1 MARRRVS
8 CSTKRLRACA
18 RCARRLP
25 RPGQHAHGCA
35 LLGREQRVER
45 VDLAGRQAAV
55 RCPRRGARPRPGR
68 QRPGVLGKP
77 GRLVE
82 TGIIERTLLQDE
94 ACHGWIALLLGQLL
108 ALGLMGGIT
117 VCAAQLANPPAPT
130 TPASKPRGPLRLV
143 TWFGQGSIALPQGD
157 EWKPEL
163 LTMYENGRRPVA
175 QFSNDEK
182 RVSMTF
188 LLFEN
193 KTGTPTAQGCR
204 EDAINPIKKYG
215 KVVYK
220 RSDKNIKLE
229 DGVEAATTAYT
240 LDTGDTKVPQER
252 NLFAFAGNATTCR
265 RGPLVEPRRHCRGSG
280 RDAGGGLSVFHP
292 NVAYHPAALDYFRM
306 GRVCSR
312 RHRLL
317 RRITTGLRLTR
328 CRRVAA
334 LQRLG
339 ESRLTNW

>member
-1 MARRRVS
+1 MDRIVAK
-8 CSTKRLRACA
+8 T
-18 RCARRLP
+18 
-25 RPGQHAHGCA
+25 
-35 LLGREQRVER
+35 
-45 VDLAGRQAAV
+45 
-55 RCPRRGARPRPGR
+55 
-68 QRPGVLGKP
+68 
-77 GRLVE
+77 LV
-82 TGIIERTLLQDE
+82 
-94 ACHGWIALLLGQLL
+94 

-130 TPASKPRGPLRLV
+130 TPASKPRGPLQLV
-143 TWFGQGSIALPQGD
+143 TWFGPGSIALPQGD

-204 EDAINPIKKYG
+204 EDAINPIIKKYG

-220 RSDKNIKLE
+220 RSDKNVKLE

-252 NLFAFAGNATTCR
+252 NLFAFAGNATTCAEVHLSSPIDTAEEADVMR
-265 RGPLVEPRRHCRGSG
+265 E
-280 RDAGGGLSVFHP
+280 ALSVFHP
-292 NVAYHPAALDYFRM
+292 NVAYQPAALDYFQI
-306 GRVCSR
+306 GQ
-312 RHRLL
+312 LL
-317 RRITTGLRLTR
+317 FKTSPAFAAHYYRASLDAMPADGGFTTPRRITTDQLVMALGLAGDLKGSRELAEKA
-328 CRRVAA
+328 VAA
-334 LQRLG
+334 DPDYPINYYNLACADAEQGNATKAKKHLQEAFDRRKNVIQG
-339 ESRLTNW
+339 ETMPDPAKDDSILKLKGNKAFWEFVMSLPTN